1 MEKGKEQIELE
12 TAPDDKIE
20 KGKSKREKRID
31 IGSGTKV
38 DGPSDDTSVSSGVNF
53 IEFNGENGAES
64 VGRLKDENLVR
75 TKEGCDRVG
84 SKLEEL
90 EQSNVGSIDAR
101 RGRQLMKRSNLLA
114 KQVISIQSAL
124 SLGFVSQLCVDTV
137 SWVVLI
143 IEVRP
148 NLLSGE
154 LERFFLEDIS
164 QVGDVV
170 LIPDESVMENEL
182 KMVGLETLK
191 IAIQSFGLGYNQL
204 EVAQLQP
211 LFYTLFCRVPAKI
224 HKSKLSRVPAK
235 IRKSKLSSNS
245 TISKNYLTF

>member
-38 DGPSDDTSVSSGVNF
+38 DGPSDDASVSSGVNF

-124 SLGFVSQLCVDTV
+124 SLGFVSQIWVDTV

-182 KMVGLETLK
+182 KMVGLETL
-191 IAIQSFGLGYNQL
+191 
-204 EVAQLQP
+204 VCCTH
-211 LFYTLFCRVPAKI
+211 LFSIPSCFM
-224 HKSKLSRVPAK
+224 
-235 IRKSKLSSNS
+235 
-245 TISKNYLTF
+245 